1 MFFYNLLSVTV
12 EFPEGATGELSK
24 NTFLT
29 EQLQTTASV
38 FVQTDIH
45 KFKECQSNES
55 TEKIHTG
62 RKKAKHGTEGNKL
75 KC

>member
-1 MFFYNLLSVTV
+1 MLQWSFQK
-12 EFPEGATGELSK
+12 EPREELSK